1 MTKGE
6 GGAGILYPTYYAEP
20 GDGFDAARFD
30 LYFAATRRALRRYV
44 PSSVTPPRRWSR
56 HGGRGEQDALH
67 ARLDR
72 LAVQDGEQDARADV
86 SERAS
91 GEEGEKM
98 TTPLIWSG
106 SVKKLLYVPMY
117 RPSSSLSGSSSPPRE
132 GPGSS
137 ESDAGV
143 ATGERRGEDGDE
155 TRTKTGGA
163 PGGARR
169 DDDREGGRRRAPR
182 RGGGRG
188 GRARAA
194 SAAKRRRRRGGGA
207 DVARAEGQ
215 HRRREPARGRT
226 ARGRMTAGTCPTDRP
241 ARG

>member
-1 MTKGE
+1 ML
-6 GGAGILYPTYYAEP
+6 APMFPSEP
-20 GDGFDAARFD
+20 NAARK
-30 LYFAATRRALRRYV
+30 A
-44 PSSVTPPRRWSR
+44 
-56 HGGRGEQDALH
+56 
-67 ARLDR
+67 
-72 LAVQDGEQDARADV
+72 
-86 SERAS
+86 
-91 GEEGEKM
+91 EKM

-143 ATGERRGEDGDE
+143 ATGERRCEDGDE

-182 RGGGRG
+182 RAEADAEGARER
-188 GRARAA
+188 RAPRSAGDAAEAARTSHARRASIGDESRRAA
-194 SAAKRRRRRGGGA
+194 ERRG
-207 DVARAEGQ
+207 AE
-215 HRRREPARGRT
+215 
-226 ARGRMTAGTCPTDRP
+226 
-241 ARG
+241 